1 MTELQICSLN
11 DEYII
16 EESKPLILAKK
27 MPYSLAQFKLLNTY
41 LSLINPRDPSTVTR
55 VFKLKDYLDLLGVER
70 MNMESLANNL
80 SGLMSIQITVPFK
93 GYKDGFMITNLFE
106 TATVI
111 RDEEYGWII
120 EMKCCDKAR
129 KLLFNIQELN
139 YIKYILKNVIFLNS
153 VYSMLLYQYIRYNL
167 YRGTWEESV
176 SALRKEYL
184 KAAKPTYSNF
194 MKFNEF
200 ILKPCIEE
208 INNKTDVSV
217 KYNTVFVNGVVRNI
231 RFNAYEKGTLIPC
244 DIVKDRNNTDIS
256 ELLM

>member
-1 MTELQICSLN
+1 MTKLQICSLN

-70 MNMESLANNL
+70 MNMESLVNNL

-129 KLLFNIQELN
+129 ELLFNIQELN
-139 YIKYILKNVIFLNS
+139 YIKYILKF
-153 VYSMLLYQYIRYNL
+153 IR
-167 YRGTWEESV
+167 
-176 SALRKEYL
+176 
-184 KAAKPTYSNF
+184 
-194 MKFNEF
+194 
-200 ILKPCIEE
+200 C
-208 INNKTDVSV
+208 
-217 KYNTVFVNGVVRNI
+217 
-231 RFNAYEKGTLIPC
+231 
-244 DIVKDRNNTDIS
+244 
-256 ELLM
+256 